1 MKRPLKLKAQY
12 LKEVQLGHIKLQNHQ
27 LHILQVMEGCWQQ
40 STSWLAW
47 FRQGIVKK
55 HLYIYGSVGS
65 GKTYLMDMFYQALP
79 TPKKWRI
86 HFHAFLEYVS
96 DELKKLQGQVNPMQQ
111 VVQTLAKHY
120 QVLCLDEMMVQDV
133 VQAMLL
139 RELVPAL
146 MAANVL
152 LVFTS
157 NIAPQDLYT
166 NGLQRPRFMLVIE
179 HIENFCHVLHL
190 QLQQDFRQGRLLKP
204 EEVFF
209 TEATGKEQLKAC
221 FEALANTNGDTIE
234 EGGHVMIEGRQVEV
248 IAKTKSSVWFDAK
261 VIAAIPRCQRDYLSL
276 VKTYP
281 IVFIS
286 GLDAFASEDVSA
298 VILWMHLVDVFYD
311 AKMKLILASN
321 TNLDHLYPE
330 GPMKEP
336 FKRCLSRLKEM
347 QSSWYWEI

>member
-1 MKRPLKLKAQY
+1 MKRSLKLKAHY
-12 LKEVQLGHIKLQNHQ
+12 LEEVKLGHIKLQNHQ
-27 LHILQVMEGCWQQ
+27 LHILRVMEGCWQQ
-40 STSWLAW
+40 SSSWLNW
-47 FRQGIVKK
+47 FRQGIIKK

-79 TPKKWRI
+79 TSKKWRI

-96 DELKKLQGQVNPMQQ
+96 DELKKLQGQVDPMQQ
-111 VVQTLAKHY
+111 VVKTLAKKY

-146 MAANVL
+146 MKANVL

-157 NIAPQDLYT
+157 NIAPYDLYL
-166 NGLQRPRFMLVIE
+166 NGLQRPRFMTVIE
-179 HIENFCHVLHL
+179 YIEDFCHVLHL
-190 QLQQDFRQGRLLKP
+190 KLTQDFRQARLLKP

-209 TEATGKEQLKAC
+209 IGETAKEKLKAC
-221 FEALANTNGDTIE
+221 FEDFANTHDQDIVY
-234 EGGHVMIEGRQVEV
+234 GGEIIIQNRNVAV
-248 IAKTKSSVWFDAK
+248 IAKTNSSVWFDAK
-261 VIAAIPRCQRDYLSL
+261 VIAGIPRCQRDYLSL

-286 GLDAFASEDVSA
+286 GLEAFDEEDVAS

-321 TNLDHLYPE
+321 ITLDKLYPK
-330 GPMKEP
+330 GPMQEP
-336 FKRCLSRLKEM
+336 FKRCLSRLTEM